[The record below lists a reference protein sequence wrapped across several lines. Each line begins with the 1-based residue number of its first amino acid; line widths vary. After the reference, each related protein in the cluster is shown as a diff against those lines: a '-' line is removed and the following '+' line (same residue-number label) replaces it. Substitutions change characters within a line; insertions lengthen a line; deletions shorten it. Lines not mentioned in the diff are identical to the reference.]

1 MIKEAIDKILSLG
14 EPHYKE
20 YGKELYSDK
29 PMSRI
34 PKQYIPRAEPLKM
47 TNLSSLLC
55 YIKSFPEE
63 MADKMI
69 VQVQSYDRVVL
80 LSGLDKDRKRE
91 CLAIAEASVPEFRFN
106 QWLGHEEFVIG
117 VQSKFVDDENSDKAL
132 LLKFAGTVES
142 GTLAQYGDDGVS
154 QKATI
159 KTGIASKA
167 DAIVPNP
174 VGLVAW
180 RTFPEVEQPFTR
192 FVFRMKGERDIYCAL
207 YEADGGAWKN
217 QAMLNIARY
226 INDFVREEDIKTNG
240 VVIA

>member
-14 EPHYKE
+14 EPHYKQ
-20 YGKELYSDK
+20 YGQELYSDK
-29 PMSRI
+29 AMSRL
-34 PKQYIPRAEPLKM
+34 PKQYIPRAEPLRM
-47 TNLSSLLC
+47 SNLSSLLG
-55 YIKSFPEE
+55 YIRSFPEE
-63 MADKMI
+63 MAEKMI
-69 VQVQSYDRVVL
+69 VHVQSYERVVL
-80 LSGLDKDRKRE
+80 LSGLDGDRKRE

-117 VQSKFVDDENSDKAL
+117 VQSKFVDHEHSDKAL

-159 KTGIASKA
+159 KTGVASKA

-174 VGLVAW
+174 VALCAW
-180 RTFPEVEQPFTR
+180 RTFPEVEQPITS
-192 FVFRMKGERDIYCAL
+192 FVFRMKGDRDIYCAL

-217 QAMLNIARY
+217 LAMLNVARY
-226 INDFVREEDIKTNG
+226 IADFLKSVGSETN
-240 VVIA
+240 VAVIA